1 MKTATKFDFLPVE
14 DFREEI
20 VDTVTQNSAVIIM
33 AETGAGKTTQVPQY
47 LAEAG
52 YQVVVTQP
60 RRLAATSVAL
70 RVAEE
75 MGVEIGGREVGYR
88 TAYESCDN
96 HSQILY
102 CTDGLQLVREITG
115 TGRAQVLVID
125 EVHEW
130 NLNIETL
137 VAWAKKRVA
146 DGCNFKVVL
155 MSATLDAK
163 ALSAFFDNCSII
175 EVPGR
180 LFPVEEKQSLN
191 KPAVEAIQLAKAG
204 RNVLVFQP
212 GKKEIEDTMSEIKT
226 ALGESAVV
234 LPLHGQLEYAE
245 QSACFKDYNRPK
257 VVVSTNVA
265 QTSVTIPDIDAVVDS
280 GQERR
285 VELVDGIEGL
295 YLKDIS
301 NADCK
306 QRAGRAGRT
315 KEGVYILCGKAE
327 GRPLFSTAEIQ
338 RVRLDQLVLR
348 LAASGFDATEL
359 TFFHQPERSVL
370 QEAKRALIALG
381 AMTTDGK
388 VTKIGHLM
396 AKLPCSVQY
405 ARMIVEA
412 NRLGVVDD
420 VLTIA
425 AILEIGSLRDRTN
438 EWRMHTQEK
447 TSDLLAELDLWNAG
461 RGLRNGE
468 LKEMGIFSKA
478 YYKAKEIR
486 YHLGQMAQG
495 HVRFGSTGNREDIL
509 RACVAGMVDHLYH
522 SQGYGDYRNGGGER
536 QKGRESVVVGSP
548 EWIVGLPRDIQFKDR
563 RGYTRTLKLVT
574 MISKVDPTWL
584 VAVAPQLVESRTGLN
599 PRFDVEKDKVVSTAE
614 IYFNGQLVKE
624 ETVEDSSHPEAPAVF
639 ARWLSSQMV

>member
-1 MKTATKFDFLPVE
+1 MKTATKLDFLPVE

-20 VDTVTQNSAVIIM
+20 LETVNSHPAVIIM

-52 YQVVVTQP
+52 YRVVVTQP

-75 MGVEIGGREVGYR
+75 MEVEIGGREVGYR

-96 HSQILY
+96 HSQILF

-115 TGRAQVLVID
+115 AGRAQVLVID

-146 DGCNFKVVL
+146 DGCDFKVVL
-155 MSATLDAK
+155 MSATLDVK
-163 ALSAFFDNCSII
+163 ALSVFFDNCPII

-180 LFPVEEKQSLN
+180 LFPVEEKQSMS
-191 KPAVEAIQLAKAG
+191 KPAAEAIQLAKAG

-245 QSACFKDYNRPK
+245 QRACFKAYHQPK

-285 VELVDGIEGL
+285 IELCDGIEGL

-301 NADCK
+301 DADCK

-327 GRPLFSTAEIQ
+327 DRPAFSTAEIQ

-381 AMTTDGK
+381 AMMADGK

-425 AILEIGSLRDRTN
+425 AILEIGGLRDKTDA
-438 EWRMHTQEK
+438 WREHTQEK

-461 RGLRNGE
+461 RGMRNGE

-486 YHLGQMAQG
+486 SHLGQMAHS
-495 HVRFGSTGNREDIL
+495 HVQFGTTGNREDIL
-509 RACVAGMVDHLYH
+509 RACVAGMVDHLYR
-522 SQGYGDYRNGGGER
+522 SQGYGDYRNDGGER
-536 QKGRESVVVGSP
+536 QRDNKSVVTSSP
-548 EWIVGLPRDIQFKDR
+548 DWIVGLPRDIQFKDR
-563 RGYTRTLKLVT
+563 RGYSRTLKLVT
-574 MISKVDPTWL
+574 MISKVDPAWL
-584 VAVAPQLVESRTGLN
+584 VEVAPQLVEKKTGLN
-599 PRFDVEKDKVVSTAE
+599 PRFDQEKDSVVSTTE
-614 IYFNGQLVKE
+614 VYFNGQKVKDE
-624 ETVEDSSHPEAPAVF
+624 VVADSEHPQAKDVF
-639 ARWLSSQMV
+639 RQWLAAQMV